1 MDEAPI
7 EFSIV
12 QELIYELTIEQVM
25 TRDVI
30 TISPDDTMHQL
41 KELLRAKRISGVPVV
56 QNGNLVGVVS
66 IERVIRSLEAC
77 ETDSLVRD
85 HMTSNPCVMRADETL
100 IMAVNQFDRT
110 GYGRFPVVDKD
121 GQLVGIITKGDIV
134 RALVKQLEKRYHA
147 EEVERYRASHVFQ
160 DIESDSTSLIL
171 RYRIAPRDFAG
182 RRGL

>member
-1 MDEAPI
+1 MGGAPI

-30 TISPDDTMHQL
+30 TITPNETMHDL

-56 QNGNLVGVVS
+56 ENGDLVGVVS
-66 IERVIRSLEAC
+66 IERVIRSLEAG
-77 ETDSLVRD
+77 EQDTLVRE
-85 HMTSNPCVMRADETL
+85 HMTGEPCVMHADETL

-110 GYGRFPVVDKD
+110 GYGRFPVVDQE
-121 GQLVGIITKGDIV
+121 GSLVGIITKGDIV
-134 RALVKQLEKRYHA
+134 RALVKQLEMRYHV

-160 DIESDSTSLIL
+160 DIESD
-171 RYRIAPRDFAG
+171 
-182 RRGL
+182 